1 MLIQGVSPVS
11 KKLLVTV
18 LASIFA
24 AGFFSGFAW
33 AKKVQAEREEQQA
46 KADTEEV
53 QRTADIQIK
62 EVVKYVD
69 RVKTITLKGD
79 TITKEVVKYVPN
91 SDCVVTPDAVRLLN
105 AAAKSMSVP
114 GDPRGVNGAS
124 APAEGDLIHCA
135 TLARAVTVVV
145 QNYQQYHI
153 VAARLEA
160 LQTIIA
166 DTGKQRRE

>member
-1 MLIQGVSPVS
+1 MS
-11 KKLLVTV
+11 KKLIATV
-18 LASIFA
+18 LGAIFV
-24 AGFFSGFAW
+24 AGFVSGFAW
-33 AKKVQAEREEQQA
+33 AKKGQAEREERQA
-46 KADTEEV
+46 KADTAEV
-53 QRTADIQIK
+53 QRTAGIQVK

-69 RVKTITLKGD
+69 RVKTITLQGD

-114 GDPRGVNGAS
+114 GDSRGTDGAS
-124 APAEGDLIHCA
+124 STTEGNLIPCA
-135 TLARAVTVVV
+135 TLARAVTVVIE
-145 QNYQQYHI
+145 NYQQYHI